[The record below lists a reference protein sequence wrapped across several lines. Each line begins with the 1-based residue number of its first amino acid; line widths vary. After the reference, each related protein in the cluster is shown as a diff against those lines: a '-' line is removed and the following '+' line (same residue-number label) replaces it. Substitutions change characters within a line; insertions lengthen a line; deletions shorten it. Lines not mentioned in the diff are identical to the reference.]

1 MANFLDLTGLSHFW
15 SKAKSYIDSSISSAK
30 TTVGNY
36 TVNGKKISTNPT
48 ISKSDVGLSNVT
60 NDAQVK
66 RSEMGKANGVA
77 TLDENVKIPSEYLPL
92 YFDNFLEYRGNVSGV
107 TIQTVSSMAII
118 SVHFDTT
125 KKTFVGKDA
134 SGKYYS
140 SWSEKLGIPASE
152 AFGTS
157 GTNGVIPTVGK
168 IYIDTTTNKAYMW
181 SGSELLALGNA
192 TDNLHVTK
200 QLLIGNTS
208 GGAQNMDGSIFLS
221 GNIIHHPLNG
231 AGQYQI
237 VEGNASFSGQ
247 VICKSLTQTSDERF
261 KENIHPISTDTEKI
275 NGVEFKEFNFVEDTS
290 RRKSY
295 GVLAQ
300 DLEKVGLENLVY
312 ENEEG
317 IKSVDYTSLVMLE
330 LQRLR
335 NEIKELKA
343 TM

>member
-1 MANFLDLTGLSHFW
+1 MASFLDLTGLSHFW
-15 SKAKSYIDSSISSAK
+15 SKAKSYIDSAISSAK

-66 RSEMGKANGVA
+66 RSEIGGANGVA
-77 TLDENVKIPSEYLPL
+77 PLDVNGKISSEFLPL
-92 YFDNFLEYRGNVSGV
+92 YFDNFLEYSGNVSGV
-107 TIQTVSSMAII
+107 TIQTLTTLAPV
-118 SVHFDTT
+118 SVHFDTA
-125 KKTFVGKDA
+125 KKGFVARDAKGKF
-134 SGKYYS
+134 YS
-140 SWSEKLGIPASE
+140 SWPEKLGIPASE
-152 AFGTS
+152 AFGTPDR
-157 GTNGVIPTVGK
+157 NGVIPITGK
-168 IYIDTTTNKAYMW
+168 IYVDVITNKAYMW

-200 QLLIGNTS
+200 QLLVGNTS
-208 GGAQNMDGSIFLS
+208 GGAASMDGSIFLS

-237 VEGNASFSGQ
+237 IEGNASFSGQ
-247 VICKSLTQTSDERF
+247 VVCKSLTQTSDERF

-275 NGVEFKEFNFVEDTS
+275 NGVEFKEFTFVEDTS
-290 RRKSY
+290 GRKSY

-300 DLEKVGLENLVY
+300 DLERVGLENLVY

-335 NEIKELKA
+335 NEIKELKSA
-343 TM
+343 M